1 MTHLHISIPEITRGT
16 LARTHE
22 LKRTGD
28 PRISAMI
35 QVEAMAKAPE
45 MEGEKGY
52 SGFVSDGDDRRIFLG
67 LKFSISRIFLGRKI
81 WLALFGWN
89 DLRREFLGI
98 QNNLISLTF
107 RS

>member
-1 MTHLHISIPEITRGT
+1 MSNSEQF
-16 LARTHE
+16 
-22 LKRTGD
+22 
-28 PRISAMI
+28 RISAMI
-35 QVEAMAKAPE
+35 QLEAMAKAPE
-45 MEGEKGY
+45 MEGERGY

-67 LKFSISRIFLGRKI
+67 LKFSISRISLESKI

-89 DLRREFLGI
+89 DLRRYFLSI

>member
-1 MTHLHISIPEITRGT
+1 MTHLHISIPAITRGT

-45 MEGEKGY
+45 MEGEKEY

-89 DLRREFLGI
+89 DLRRGFMGI